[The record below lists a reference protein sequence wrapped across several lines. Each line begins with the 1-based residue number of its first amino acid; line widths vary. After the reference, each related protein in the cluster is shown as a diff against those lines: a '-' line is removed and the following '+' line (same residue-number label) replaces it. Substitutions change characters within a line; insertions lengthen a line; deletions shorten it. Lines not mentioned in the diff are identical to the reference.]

1 MAKAFGLIL
10 MLAAMYVGMT
20 LYTQGLEQ
28 AFGGIFA
35 PIDSHTGGE
44 SRTSALAD
52 DVKLHPTEDPSPVRR
67 RVPITEQVR
76 DRVNQHIQRGAARNE
91 RSLR

>member
-20 LYTQGLEQ
+20 IYTQGLER

-35 PIDSHTGGE
+35 PIDAGPGAD

-52 DVKLHPTEDPSPVRR
+52 DVKLHPTDDPSPVRR

-76 DRVNQHIQRGAARNE
+76 DRVTQHIQRGAARNE